1 MTLERRQVGRKRER
15 SIVKSIKQQ
24 MSPNVV
30 TSIETVYVLVQSCWA
45 SRPGNTL
52 CSLRFRLIWSNKF
65 IKIIFVVW
73 YRCGGS
79 CSHQ

>member
-15 SIVKSIKQQ
+15 SIVKVLSNKCP
-24 MSPNVV
+24 PNVV

-73 YRCGGS
+73 YCCGGS